1 MQQFKNFLALDPTS
15 YQAQEIFHAPG
26 RVAKSNCKYSKT
38 YNDNNIITFD
48 TETTSLY
55 YQGQKCSFVYI
66 SMISINGRCYYMRDL
81 SELKM
86 FLDKYDSGKTINVIY
101 VHNLSFDFSFLINVI
116 PFDTVFARRA
126 HRVIYARYKSWE
138 FRCSYFLSQM
148 SLKNVAK
155 SYKLPSA
162 KLVDGL
168 DYKKIRHTETPLTKL
183 ELKYCELDII
193 VLYEYIRYLLKQY
206 GKYREIP
213 YTQTGFVR
221 KYTLEFLKTNGAY
234 YRFRGRLKNTMPN
247 QHIYEMLEKCFAGG
261 YTHANFMAVAI
272 GRFTHVR
279 SYDFTS
285 SYPAVMARCK
295 FPLGAFKRII
305 SNPKYYID
313 SEKYCCIG
321 KFLLLDVESKT
332 HLAYLSK
339 HKCIKTKNAVIDN
352 GRVIRAKQIIICLTD
367 VDIHTVKMMYDCKI
381 IPLELYAAT
390 ADYLPREFVLSILN
404 LYENKTHY
412 KGISEQ
418 YALYMSCKQ
427 MVNSEYGMCAFNPFT
442 DGVDFVENEWINVA
456 PTWENVQKYYNNRKT
471 VLPYA
476 WGVFVTAWARN
487 KLCNIAAQ
495 IGNDVLYMDT
505 DSIKFVNKNGEWDT
519 LFEQDNK
526 LIHSENLK
534 AAERL
539 QIPFEKFAP
548 ADKHGNIHELGLWD
562 FEHEYKSFKC
572 LGAKRYCYTLYAQDA
587 IKHDCKPN
595 EIFPVVAGCPTDAMR
610 TWLKL
615 HDCNAL
621 LKPFR
626 LDIHLSERDS
636 GKATITYHP
645 CRNITIPVRDYMGN
659 VHPEYIGYG
668 AHVEQATFDMSL
680 HDDYL
685 QFLCGYAVDDK
696 AELTRNGVVI

>member
-1 MQQFKNFLALDPTS
+1 MQPLKNFLNLDPLS
-15 YQAQEIFHAPG
+15 VQANDIFHAPE
-26 RVAKSNCKYSKT
+26 RVGKSGSKYSKT

-66 SMISINGRCYYMRDL
+66 AMICINGRSYYMRDL

-86 FLDKYDSGKTINVIY
+86 FLDKYDSGNTMNVIY
-101 VHNLSFDFSFLINVI
+101 VHNLSFDFAFLINVI
-116 PFDTVFARRA
+116 PFEKVFARRA
-126 HRVIYARYKSWE
+126 HRVIFARYKSWE

-168 DYKKIRHTETPLTKL
+168 DYGKIRHTKTPLTAT
-183 ELKYCELDII
+183 ELKYCEMDII
-193 VLYEYIRYLLKQY
+193 VLYEYIRYMLKQY

-234 YRFRGRLKNTMPN
+234 YRFRNRLKNTMPN
-247 QHIYEMLEKCFAGG
+247 QHVFEMLEKCFAGG
-261 YTHANFMAVAI
+261 YTHANFIAVGT
-272 GRFTHVR
+272 GRYTHVR

-285 SYPAVMARCK
+285 SYPAVMSRCK
-295 FPLGAFKRII
+295 FPVGQFRRII
-305 SNPKYYID
+305 RNPKMYID
-313 SEKYCCIG
+313 SDAYACIG
-321 KFLLLDVESKT
+321 KFMILDMEPRT
-332 HLAYLSK
+332 NLAYLSK
-339 HKCIKTKNAVIDN
+339 HKCLRTKNAVVDN
-352 GRVIRAKQIIICLTD
+352 GRIIRAKQIIICLTD
-367 VDIHTVKMMYDCKI
+367 VDIKTVKMMYDCRI
-381 IPLELYAAT
+381 IPLELYAAP

-404 LYENKTHY
+404 LYENKTQY
-412 KGISEQ
+412 RGIEDQ
-418 YALYMSCKQ
+418 YTLYMSCKQ

-442 DGVDFVENEWINVA
+442 DGVEFVENEWIPVV

-487 KLCNIAAQ
+487 KLCNIASQ
-495 IGNDVLYMDT
+495 IGDDVLYMDT
-505 DSIKFVNKNGEWDT
+505 DSIKFVNKNGEWDY
-519 LFEQDNK
+519 LFEQDNQ
-526 LIHSENLK
+526 LIHRENMI

-539 QIPFEKFAP
+539 KIPFEKFKP
-548 ADKHGNIHELGLWD
+548 ADKHGKTHEIGLWD
-562 FEHEYKSFKC
+562 FEYEYKSFKC
-572 LGAKRYCYTLYAQDA
+572 LGAKRYCYTLPGDPDIY
-587 IKHDCKPN
+587 
-595 EIFPVVAGCPTDAMR
+595 PVVAGCPTDAMR

-615 HDCNAL
+615 HGCNAL

-626 LDIHLSERDS
+626 LDIHLDKSDS
-636 GKATITYHP
+636 GKSTVTYHP
-645 CRNITIPVRDYMGN
+645 CRDIVVNVRDYMGN
-659 VHPEYIGYG
+659 VNAEYIGYG
-668 AHVEQATFDMSL
+668 AHIESTSFDMSL

-696 AELTRNGVVI
+696 SVLTRNGVVI